1 MPPLH
6 YPLICSLVYHR
17 YKMIKFQLE
26 IFPALVVPLSGK
38 PEPVGLDL
46 WRANNAELW
55 CCCELIQG
63 WWYIFMHQGI
73 GSPLVQPM
81 ACCLMAPCC
90 YLQISV
96 DLIKHQSLY
105 ECENYIFEIT
115 FKSSMYHWVNLLK
128 PNDALCQPGSS
139 SPLVWVIVCHQFNPK
154 LLSEP
159 VQTYCLLD
167 PYEQVTVEF
176 LFQEYA

>member
-1 MPPLH
+1 MIKWDCFWSKVVSPLH

-17 YKMIKFQLE
+17 YMMIKFQLE

-46 WRANNAELW
+46 WRANNTELW

-81 ACCLMAPCC
+81 ACCLMAPCY
-90 YLQISV
+90 YLQISI
-96 DLIKHQSLY
+96 DLIKHQSLK
-105 ECENYIFEIT
+105 CVIFS
-115 FKSSMYHWVNLLK
+115 KLHSNLPWTTEL
-128 PNDALCQPGSS
+128 
-139 SPLVWVIVCHQFNPK
+139 
-154 LLSEP
+154 
-159 VQTYCLLD
+159 TYCGLMVLYANQD
-167 PYEQVTVEF
+167 PHHH
-176 LFQEYA
+176 